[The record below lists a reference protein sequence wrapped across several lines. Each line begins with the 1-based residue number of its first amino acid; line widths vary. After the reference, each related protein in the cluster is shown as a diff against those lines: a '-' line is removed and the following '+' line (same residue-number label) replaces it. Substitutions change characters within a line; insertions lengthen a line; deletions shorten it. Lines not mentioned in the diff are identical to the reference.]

1 MSKFDPLEF
10 PNQRVSLFWRLV
22 PILIL
27 ELLLELY
34 GLSFLIFFH
43 TDALFPLDIN
53 RANVD
58 HFIHDEI
65 SLNLDDI
72 RKLLQILIIEY

>member
-10 PNQRVSLFWRLV
+10 SNQRVSLFWRLV

-43 TDALFPLDIN
+43 TDTLFPLDIN
-53 RANVD
+53 TTDVD

-65 SLNLDDI
+65 SLYLDDI